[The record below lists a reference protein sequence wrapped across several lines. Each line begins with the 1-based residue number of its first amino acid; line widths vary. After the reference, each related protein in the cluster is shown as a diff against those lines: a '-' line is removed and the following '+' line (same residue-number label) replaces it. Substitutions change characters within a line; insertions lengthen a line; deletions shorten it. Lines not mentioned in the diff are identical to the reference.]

1 MTMYE
6 YRKLRLELKLISSS
20 SLVKLE
26 SKVLYLRLEYYKSSS
41 SVRVV
46 NSTKR
51 EKRRGFKYL
60 LSSSISISLS
70 INLL

>member
-1 MTMYE
+1 VTMYE

-41 SVRVV
+41 SVRAV

-51 EKRRGFKYL
+51 EKGRGFEYL

-70 INLL
+70 INPL

>member
-1 MTMYE
+1 MYK

-20 SLVKLE
+20 SLVKSK
-26 SKVLYLRLEYYKSSS
+26 SKVVYLRLEYYKSSS
-41 SVRVV
+41 SVRAV

-51 EKRRGFKYL
+51 EKGRGFKCL

-70 INLL
+70 IDLL